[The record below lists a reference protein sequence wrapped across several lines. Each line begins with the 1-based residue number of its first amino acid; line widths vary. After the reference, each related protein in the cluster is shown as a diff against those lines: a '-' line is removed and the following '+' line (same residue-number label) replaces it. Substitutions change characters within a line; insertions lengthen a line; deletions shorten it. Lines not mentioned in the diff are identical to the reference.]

1 MTLTAGGFRG
11 CRCSPRTRHFRSCP
25 IARPA
30 ELTTRATTE
39 IPTLITRGVLIDVAG
54 ARGAEALGA
63 H

>member
-1 MTLTAGGFRG
+1 
-11 CRCSPRTRHFRSCP
+11 
-25 IARPA
+25 
-30 ELTTRATTE
+30 LTTRATTE